1 MSASGNQQLRK
12 TAKHSAIYALGTVFR
27 RVSGLV
33 MLPIYTR
40 YLTPADYGVVELLTL
55 SINIL
60 GILVGLRLGQAL
72 FRYYLLAESEN
83 RKHLVVSTVQ
93 LTVLATSGIGTL
105 LLWLVADPLSR
116 FLFGSDAY
124 VYEFNLFVLTLATN
138 AVAAIGMSYLRA
150 RQMPV
155 VFVSVGAAVLLFEI
169 VLNLYFVVLLQ
180 LHVTGVVYST
190 VISGIVLAGSLS
202 VYVFAKVGVRF
213 SRRLAA
219 ELLGFVAP
227 LILAGFGA
235 TYVAFADRYFLRV
248 FGGLHD
254 VGLYALAARL
264 GSVLGTAFEAF
275 NSSWVA
281 DRFEIVKQDNAR
293 EVYGQ
298 FFRFLGA
305 ILLLAGA
312 GLAIFAGDFFH
323 IITDPEFYPAAGLVP
338 ILVAG
343 IIIRMFV
350 MFCNFGAVY
359 TGRTRII
366 AESSWARAVVA
377 TTGFLLLIPPLG
389 VYGAALA
396 LLVANAVE
404 FAWLYRKSTALY
416 DMELE
421 WRPVLLMA
429 AAATAAT
436 MVTQPLPAG
445 RADFLAVRVIVYALL
460 VVGVARLPFWRPD
473 ERALIREALL
483 SSVRRLRAGR

>member
-1 MSASGNQQLRK
+1 
-12 TAKHSAIYALGTVFR
+12 
-27 RVSGLV
+27 
-33 MLPIYTR
+33 
-40 YLTPADYGVVELLTL
+40 
-55 SINIL
+55 
-60 GILVGLRLGQAL
+60 
-72 FRYYLLAESEN
+72 
-83 RKHLVVSTVQ
+83 
-93 LTVLATSGIGTL
+93 
-105 LLWLVADPLSR
+105 
-116 FLFGSDAY
+116 
-124 VYEFNLFVLTLATN
+124 
-138 AVAAIGMSYLRA
+138 
-150 RQMPV
+150 
-155 VFVSVGAAVLLFEI
+155 
-169 VLNLYFVVLLQ
+169 
-180 LHVTGVVYST
+180 VTGVVYST

-202 VYVFAKVGVRF
+202 VYVFAKVGVHF

-323 IITDPEFYPAAGLVP
+323 IITDPEFYPAAGVVP

-377 TTGFLLLIPPLG
+377 TTGFLLLIPPVG

-416 DMELE
+416 DMDLE

-436 MVTQPLPAG
+436 MATQPLPAG

-460 VVGVARLPFWRPD
+460 VVVVARLPFWRPD

-483 SSVRRLRAGR
+483 SAVRRRRAGR